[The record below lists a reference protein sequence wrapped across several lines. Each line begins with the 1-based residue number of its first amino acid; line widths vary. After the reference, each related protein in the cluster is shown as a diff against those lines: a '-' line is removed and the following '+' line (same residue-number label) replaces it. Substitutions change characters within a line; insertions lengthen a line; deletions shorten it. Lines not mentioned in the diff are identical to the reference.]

1 MEKLTIGQIAKE
13 VNISRDAIR
22 IYERQGLITAPLR
35 ASNGYRVYSTDV
47 IAQLRFIQR
56 AKNMGFT
63 LKEIG
68 ELLAIKHTKHNTCEE
83 VRTEAQ
89 DKFKHVEAKIVE
101 LQRLK
106 KALQILV
113 KTCDNNKSNHEGC
126 PLLDALEDNS
136 EKRGIS

>member
-1 MEKLTIGQIAKE
+1 MERITIGQIAKK

-35 ASNGYRVYSTDV
+35 APNGYRVYSTDV
-47 IAQLRFIQR
+47 IAQLHFIKR

-83 VRTEAQ
+83 VRAEAQ
-89 DKFKHVEAKIVE
+89 EKLKAVEAKLAE
-101 LQRLK
+101 LRRLE
-106 KALQILV
+106 KALRVLI
-113 KTCDNNKSNHEGC
+113 KTCDNNRNNHESC
-126 PLLDALEDNS
+126 PLLDALEDN
-136 EKRGIS
+136 I

>member
-1 MEKLTIGQIAKE
+1 MENLTIGQIAKE
-13 VNISRDAIR
+13 VNTSRDTIR
-22 IYERQGLITAPLR
+22 IYERQGLITAPRR
-35 ASNGYRVYSTDV
+35 APNGYRVYSNDV

-83 VRTEAQ
+83 VRGQAQ
-89 DKFKHVEAKIVE
+89 EKLKGIESKLAE

-106 KALQILV
+106 KALHVLI
-113 KTCDNNKSNHEGC
+113 KTCDNNKNNHESC
-126 PLLDALEDNS
+126 PLLDALESNRV
-136 EKRGIS
+136 KRGA